1 MLFESNQEGCML
13 DRNATSLD
21 DKVAVIT
28 GAGSGIGQAIGET
41 FAAHGAKVVIVDKQ
55 EDLARSVAS
64 AIEKRG
70 GTALA
75 CPVDVTK
82 PENIKTLSSAA
93 LDTFGQVDILVN
105 NVGHFMPGAGP
116 FLDTTEDDW
125 EALYEINLKHIFR
138 CTQAL
143 APQMIKRG
151 TGSIINISTVE
162 TLRGIPGNSIYAA
175 FKTGITAFTRC
186 FALEVAP
193 HGVRVN
199 AIAPETTETSQI
211 PLSKWIPNEYKD
223 KIPLMIPMGRF
234 GRPDDHAGAALFLA
248 SDLSSWVTGVTLPV
262 DGGALTAAGF
272 YRLEGDRWTNAPIL
286 ADAGI
291 HPA

>member
-1 MLFESNQEGCML
+1 ML

-21 DKVAVIT
+21 EKVAVIT
-28 GAGSGIGQAIGET
+28 GSGSGIGRAIAET
-41 FAAHGAKVVIVDKQ
+41 FAAHGAKVVVVDKHA
-55 EDLARSVAS
+55 DLAQNVVS
-64 AIEKRG
+64 AIEEHG

-75 CPVDVTK
+75 CPVDITK
-82 PENIKTLSSAA
+82 PESVVTLSEAA
-93 LDTFGQVDILVN
+93 LDTYGQVDILVN

-116 FLDTTEDDW
+116 FLKTTEDDW
-125 EALYEINLKHIFR
+125 EALYDINLKHIFR
-138 CTQAL
+138 CTKAL
-143 APQMIKRG
+143 APQMIERG

-186 FALEVAP
+186 FALEAAP

-199 AIAPETTETSQI
+199 AIAPETTDTGQI
-211 PLSKWIPNEYKD
+211 PLADWIPDKYKD